1 MPVGVAV
8 VLASSNARAG
18 VPSAKMRFPVPSRT
32 GSTSSTTSSA
42 RPCPSSVD
50 VSVELPKRI
59 KSGPSCDV
67 TRRVCSTRSGPTP
80 SNGR

>member
-1 MPVGVAV
+1 MPEGVAF

-42 RPCPSSVD
+42 RPCSSSVD
-50 VSVELPKRI
+50 VRVELPMR
-59 KSGPSCDV
+59 S
-67 TRRVCSTRSGPTP
+67 RSGPD
-80 SNGR
+80 R